1 MTSKKIIM
9 EVSIKNIMNLNKHI
23 EFFNPKELIKEEI
36 HVLGCGALGSNVA
49 LQLAK
54 LGLERIIIWDFD
66 IVESHNITNQVYDST
81 DIGKLKTDA
90 LKEHLLKQNP
100 NMEVVTKGKYTGQ
113 LLKGIIIFCIDS
125 VETKHKIAEK
135 NQFNIAIKLVI
146 DGAIGLSTG
155 QVYSVNWSQQ
165 SLVSDYIE
173 QINFKDSEVQV
184 PVSACGTTLSVSPSV
199 LVTASFMISSL
210 INYAKGAKNP
220 FLVLLDAFEYNIR
233 KIK

>member
-1 MTSKKIIM
+1 MD
-9 EVSIKNIMNLNKHI
+9 LNKHI

-36 HVLGCGALGSNVA
+36 HILGCGALGSNVA

-54 LGLERIIIWDFD
+54 LGLEKIILWDYD
-66 IVESHNITNQVYDST
+66 TVEPHNITNQVYDST
-81 DIGKLKTDA
+81 DIGKLKVDA

-100 NMEVVTKGKYTGQ
+100 EMNIITKGKYTGQ
-113 LLKGIIIFCIDS
+113 ILKGIVIFCIDS
-125 VETKHKIAEK
+125 VETKYKIADK
-135 NQFNIAIKLVI
+135 NRFNIAIKLII

-155 QVYSVNWSQQ
+155 QVYCVNWSSQKI
-165 SLVSDYIE
+165 VNDYIE

-199 LVTASFMISSL
+199 LVTASFMVSAL
-210 INYAKGAKNP
+210 INYAKGSKIP